1 MTRKPHSLPN
11 YDDPIEWL
19 TPPEYYHAP
28 LQTGDHIIPVAANGS
43 MMTFTVKAGPNA
55 QSIILIVRPGRRR

>member
-1 MTRKPHSLPN
+1 MMRKPHSFPN

-28 LQTGDHIIPVAANGS
+28 LQTGDHIIPVAANVS
-43 MMTFTVKAGPNA
+43 RVTFRVKTGPNGP
-55 QSIILIVRPGRRR
+55 SIIVIVRRGGV